1 MANIDLIITAST
13 VVLLL
18 VALLKDL
25 ARPHLLFIAAL
36 MVLLVTGVLEPGLAL
51 SGFANEAVFTVA
63 ALFVVA
69 TGVQQTGAL
78 AFIDRVI
85 FRQGDGVRKVAGKM
99 MGATMALSAF
109 LNNTPIVAMLI
120 PHVQAWADKK
130 GVSASKLLM
139 PLSYATIVG
148 GMCTVIGTS
157 TNIIV
162 SGMMV
167 DAGMEPLGLFELS
180 WIGIPA
186 AILVFLWF
194 MAFGLRLM
202 PQRKV
207 MVNNQLKAANS
218 SETYQFDYKVPE
230 NSSLHE
236 KTIEEA
242 GLRALE
248 SVFLIHVQR
257 GKHIIAVGPGFI
269 IQSGDLLT
277 FRGTHTEVHKV
288 ASSKGLTPAVPG
300 GGKKA
305 EPLPLYE
312 AVVSDSSP
320 LVGKTLKELEFR
332 ERFKGVV
339 LAIQRKVEQING
351 AVGKTPIKAGDLLL
365 IEAKPGFDHIYGN
378 NNQYFYLVRRKGEG
392 LHDYNGKS
400 RIALAI
406 IFCMLLAVGIGW
418 LPMVTASLL
427 AAIAMLLV
435 GCVHKEQLVHAI
447 HLPILVVI
455 ATAIGIGKAVE
466 TSGLANGIANT
477 LFGNIESI
485 HPVVFVLLLYLMTNL
500 FTEFITNNA
509 AAVLMFP
516 LAIAIAEQVGIPIRA
531 AAVAIAI
538 AASASFMTPIGYQ
551 TNLMVMGAGGYKF
564 SDYTRMGF
572 PVTLIVMSV
581 AVSVI
586 SWIYL

>member
-1 MANIDLIITAST
+1 MNIDLIITAST

-18 VALLKDL
+18 IALLKDL

-36 MVLLVTGVLEPGLAL
+36 MLLLVTGVLSPGLAL

-78 AFIDRVI
+78 AFIDFVI
-85 FRQGDGVRKVAGKM
+85 FRQRDGLRKVGGKM
-99 MGATMALSAF
+99 MLATMGLSAF

-120 PHVQAWADKK
+120 PHVQSWADKK
-130 GVSASKLLM
+130 GISSSKLLI
-139 PLSYATIVG
+139 PLSYAAIVG
-148 GMCTVIGTS
+148 GISTLIGTS
-157 TNIIV
+157 TNILV

-167 DAGMEPLGLFELS
+167 DFGLEPMGLFELS

-186 AILVFLWF
+186 AILVFAWF
-194 MAFGLRLM
+194 MLVGFGIT
-202 PQRKV
+202 PDRKV
-207 MVNNQLKAANS
+207 VANNFSKISNS
-218 SETYQFDYKVPE
+218 AEAYQFDYKVPK
-230 NSSLHE
+230 NLSLSG

-257 GKHIIAVGPGFI
+257 GKHLIAVGPGFI
-269 IQSGDLLT
+269 VEAGDILT
-277 FRGTHTEVHKV
+277 FRGTYNEVHMV
-288 ASSKGLTPAVPG
+288 ASTKGLLPAVPG
-300 GGKKA
+300 GKNV
-305 EPLPLYE
+305 EPLPLFD
-312 AVVSDSSP
+312 AVISDSSP

-351 AVGKTPIKAGDLLL
+351 AVGNTPLKAGDLLL
-365 IEAKPGFDHIYGN
+365 IEAKSGFDQFYGN
-378 NNQYFYLVRRKGEG
+378 NNQYFYLVRRKGDA
-392 LHDYNGKS
+392 LRDYNGKS
-400 RIALAI
+400 RIALGI
-406 IFCMLLAVGIGW
+406 IFLMLVVVGIGW
-418 LPMVTASLL
+418 LPMVTAALL
-427 AAIAMLLV
+427 AAIVMLV
-435 GCVHKEQLVHAI
+435 SGCMHKEQLINAV

-466 TSGLANGIANT
+466 TSGLASGIANI
-477 LFGNIESI
+477 LFGNIHSM
-485 HPVVFVLLLYLMTNL
+485 HPVIFLLMLYLLTNL

-516 LAIAIAEQVGIPIRA
+516 LAIAIAEQVGIPVRA
-531 AAVAIAI
+531 AALAVAI

-564 SDYTRMGF
+564 SDYTKAGF
-572 PVTLIVMSV
+572 PVTIIVMIV
-581 AVSVI
+581 AVTVI
-586 SWIYL
+586 SWMYI

>member
-1 MANIDLIITAST
+1 MNFDLIITAAT

-18 VALLKDL
+18 TALLKDL

-36 MVLLVTGVLEPGLAL
+36 MLLLVTGVLSPELAL

-78 AFIDRVI
+78 AFIDLVI
-85 FRQGDGVRKVAGKM
+85 FRQRDGLRKVGGKM
-99 MGATMALSAF
+99 MVATMGLSAF

-130 GVSASKLLM
+130 GISPSKLLI

-148 GMCTVIGTS
+148 GMCTLIGTS

-167 DAGMEPLGLFELS
+167 DAGMEPMGLFELS

-186 AILVFLWF
+186 AILVFVWF
-194 MAFGLRLM
+194 MLAGLKMM
-202 PQRKV
+202 PDRKV
-207 MVNNQLKAANS
+207 VANNLSKTSNS
-218 SETYQFDYKVPE
+218 TEAYQFDYKVPE
-230 NSSLHE
+230 NSPLGG

-257 GKHIIAVGPGFI
+257 GKHLIAIGPGFI
-269 IQSGDLLT
+269 VEAGDILT
-277 FRGTHTEVHKV
+277 FRGTYTEVHTV
-288 ASSKGLTPAVPG
+288 ASTKGLLRAVPG
-300 GGKKA
+300 GKNV

-312 AVVSDSSP
+312 AVISDSSP

-339 LAIQRKVEQING
+339 LAIQRKEDQING
-351 AVGKTPIKAGDLLL
+351 AVGNTPLKAGDLLL
-365 IEAKPGFDHIYGN
+365 IEAKSGFDQFYEN
-378 NNQYFYLVRRKGEG
+378 NNQYFYLVRKKGDG
-392 LHDYNGKS
+392 LRDYNGKS
-400 RIALAI
+400 KIALGI
-406 IFCMLLAVGIGW
+406 IFLMLVVVGIGW
-418 LPMVTASLL
+418 LPMVTAALL
-427 AAIAMLLV
+427 AAMIMLLT
-435 GCVHKEQLVHAI
+435 GCVHNEQLINAV

-466 TSGLANGIANT
+466 SSGLAAGIADT
-477 LFGNIESI
+477 LFGNIHEV
-485 HPVVFVLLLYLMTNL
+485 HPVVFLLMLYLLTNL

-516 LAIAIAEQVGIPIRA
+516 LAIAIAEQVGIPVRA
-531 AAVAIAI
+531 AAIAVAV

-564 SDYTRMGF
+564 SDYTKAGF
-572 PVTLIVMSV
+572 PMTLIVMGV
-581 AVSVI
+581 AVTVI
-586 SWIYL
+586 SWLYL

>member
-1 MANIDLIITAST
+1 M
-13 VVLLL
+13 LL
-18 VALLKDL
+18 VALLKDI

-36 MVLLVTGVLEPGLAL
+36 MVLLVTGVLDPGLAL
-51 SGFANEAVFTVA
+51 SGFSNEAVFTVA

-78 AFIDRVI
+78 SFIDLVI
-85 FRQGDGVRKVAGKM
+85 FRQKDGIQKVAGKM
-99 MGATMALSAF
+99 MGATMVLSSF

-120 PHVQAWADKK
+120 PHVQAWCDKK
-130 GVSASKLLM
+130 GISPSKLLI
-139 PLSYATIVG
+139 PLSYAAIVG
-148 GMCTVIGTS
+148 GMCTLIGTS

-167 DAGMEPLGLFELS
+167 DAGMEPIGLFELS
-180 WIGIPA
+180 WVGIPA

-194 MAFGLRLM
+194 VFFGLRMM
-202 PQRKV
+202 PERKV
-207 MVNNQLKAANS
+207 MVNNQFKTS
-218 SETYQFDYKVPE
+218 DFSENYQFDYKVPE
-230 NSSLHE
+230 NSPLHE
-236 KTIEEA
+236 RTIEEA

-248 SVFLIHVQR
+248 SVFLIHAQR
-257 GKHIIAVGPGFI
+257 GKHIVAVGPGFI
-269 IQSGDLLT
+269 IENGDILT
-277 FRGTHTEVHKV
+277 FRGSHTQVHKV
-288 ASSKGLTPAVPG
+288 AISKGLEPAIPG

-351 AVGKTPIKAGDLLL
+351 ALGNTPLKAGDLLL
-365 IEAKPGFDHIYGN
+365 IEAKTGFDAHYGD
-378 NNQYFYLVRRKGEG
+378 NNQYFYLVRRKGKG
-392 LHDYNGKS
+392 LHDYKGKS
-400 RIALAI
+400 HIALII
-406 IFCMLLAVGIGW
+406 IFLMLFSVGIGW

-427 AAIAMLLV
+427 AAIAMLVV
-435 GCVHKEQLVHAI
+435 GCVHKEQLIHAI

-466 TSGLANGIANT
+466 TSGLAAGIADT
-477 LFGNIESI
+477 LFGNVESL
-485 HPVVFVLLLYLMTNL
+485 HPVLFVLMLYVMTNL

-516 LAIAIAEQVGIPIRA
+516 LAIAIAEQVGIPVRA

-572 PVTLIVMSV
+572 PITLIVMGV
-581 AVSVI
+581 ALSVI